1 MNKYDAIIVGAG
13 FSGSVIAREL
23 ADAGKKVLIVE
34 KRKQI
39 GGNMYEC
46 FNKNG
51 IRIHLYGPHIF
62 HTNNN
67 EVFKYLKKFAKFY
80 KYEHKVIGKIK
91 NKLVPIPFNY
101 KSLEMLFNEEEA
113 NEIKEK
119 LNKYYPETK
128 KISIL
133 ELINSKDEIIRKFGE
148 YVYENVFANYTAKQ
162 WGIPVTEIDSSVINR
177 VPVVLG
183 YDDRYFN
190 DSIQYM
196 PENGFTELFE
206 NMLENDN
213 IEIKLETNILDLI
226 TLENNKI
233 YIDGAEYSNPIIFT
247 GAVDEL
253 LDYKYGRLPYRSL
266 NLVFEDYDIEKFQ
279 ENSVVNYPNDEKFTR
294 ITEFKYLTRQKLGG
308 KTTILKEYPL
318 IYNEETAKTND
329 PYYPIQNDENIVMY
343 NKYKEDI
350 EKYNNIYLVGRLAEY
365 KYYNM
370 DAAVEKAL
378 KVAKKIME
386 DKKWQIK

>member
-23 ADAGKKVLIVE
+23 ANAGKKILVVE

-67 EVFKYLKKFAKFY
+67 EVFNYLKKFANFY

-91 NKLVPIPFNY
+91 DKLVPIPFNY
-101 KSLEMLFNEEEA
+101 KSLEMLFNEKEA

-206 NMLENDN
+206 NMLESDN
-213 IEIKLETNILDLI
+213 IEIKLETNIKDLI

-233 YIDGAEYSNPIIFT
+233 YIDGAEYNNPMIFT
-247 GAVDEL
+247 GAVDEF

-370 DAAVEKAL
+370 DVAVEKAL

>member
-13 FSGSVIAREL
+13 FSGAVIAREI
-23 ADAGKKVLIVE
+23 ADTGRKVLIIE

-46 FNKNG
+46 FNGNG

-62 HTNNN
+62 HTNNEEIFN
-67 EVFKYLKKFAKFY
+67 YLKKFAEFY
-80 KYEHKVIGKIK
+80 EYEHKVIGQIK

-101 KSLEMLFNEEEA
+101 KSLEILFNEEEA
-113 NEIKEK
+113 TDIKKK
-119 LNKYYPETK
+119 LKEYYPDVE

-133 ELINSKDEIIRKFGE
+133 DLINCEDETIKKFGE

-162 WGIPVTEIDSSVINR
+162 WEIPVSKIDKSVINR

-190 DSIQYM
+190 DKIQYM
-196 PENGFTELFE
+196 PKNGFTKLFE
-206 NMLENDN
+206 NMLNNDN
-213 IEIKLETNILDLI
+213 INIKLNTNIVDLI
-226 TLENNKI
+226 TLKNDKI
-233 YIDGAEYSNPIIFT
+233 YLDGEEYSNPIIFT

-253 LDYKYGRLPYRSL
+253 LHYKYGRLPYRSL
-266 NLVFEDYDIEKFQ
+266 NLVFEDYDVDNFQ
-279 ENSVVNYPNDEKFTR
+279 ENSVVNYPNDERYTR
-294 ITEFKYLTRQKLGG
+294 ITEFKYLTKQKLAG

-318 IYNEETAKTND
+318 MYNEETAKTND
-329 PYYPIQNDENIVMY
+329 PYYPIQNEENILKY
-343 NKYKEDI
+343 NKYKNDI

-370 DAAVEKAL
+370 DVAVERAL
-378 KVAKKIME
+378 EVAKKIME
-386 DKKWQIK
+386 DKKWKIK